1 MSHFLAPGRLWLL
14 LVPALLLAAY
24 VALQLIGK
32 QRYAVRF
39 SNVDLLDKIAPA
51 RPGWRKHL
59 LAGLMILALICAVIG
74 LARPR
79 AEVDVATKSATI
91 MLAIDVSLSME
102 ADDVDPNRVQ
112 SAEAAAKKF
121 VGALPE
127 NIQVGLILFDGTA
140 ELRVSPTDD
149 KGRVLRAL
157 DNLELGEGTAIGDAV
172 ALGVGAIEA
181 SDRKNG
187 TDSESTGTTSTTDP
201 SGSTDPN
208 DIPIEPGGGSTT
220 SGSSSGP
227 AKSIT
232 DAHAAVIVLSDGE
245 TTMGRP
251 TEDAIPIA
259 QAAGVPV
266 WTISYG
272 TSHGEIVLPGGIS
285 QPVPVK
291 PEPLRNLA
299 NQTGGKAFEAESAEQ
314 LNQVYKQLSAVV
326 KSEKKLDELTWRWMM
341 GAFWILVLSM
351 ALSMWWFHRMV

>member
-1 MSHFLAPGRLWLL
+1 MSHFLAPGRLLLL
-14 LVPALLLAAY
+14 LVPVALLIAY
-24 VALQLIGK
+24 VVLQLIGK
-32 QRYAVRF
+32 QKYAVRF

-51 RPGWRKHL
+51 RPGWRKHI

-79 AEVDVATKSATI
+79 AEVEVATKSATI

-121 VGALPE
+121 VGQLPE
-127 NIQVGLILFDGTA
+127 NIQVGLVLFDGTA
-140 ELRVSPTDD
+140 ELRVAPTDD
-149 KGRVLRAL
+149 KARVARAL

-172 ALGVGAIEA
+172 ALSIGAIEA
-181 SDRKNG
+181 SDRKSGN
-187 TDSESTGTTSTTDP
+187 DTGATTTTEP
-201 SGSTDPN
+201 TGSTDPN
-208 DIPIEPGGGSTT
+208 DIPIEPGGGTT
-220 SGSSSGP
+220 SGTSSGP

-259 QAAGVPV
+259 QTAGVPV

-272 TSHGEIVLPGGIS
+272 TSGGTIILPGGIT

-299 NQTGGKAFEAESAEQ
+299 EQTGGKAFEAESAEQ

-326 KSEKKLDELTWRWMM
+326 KSEKKLDELTWRWLM

-351 ALSMWWFHRMV
+351 GLSMWWFHRMV